1 MSNWLRAQIST
12 EIKNPKRDLFEQALD
27 NMGYKP
33 DYNEKTVHGAYSFE
47 SSEPVDCV
55 LRNKDTNELSTIG
68 FSFKKNPE
76 GEIVLSVSGD
86 FWRCRFDGDTFMK
99 QLGMQYN
106 YEKTKESLEEQGY
119 VIEDTEVREHEIVF
133 VGRMAA

>member
-1 MSNWLRAQIST
+1 MSNWLRAQVST
-12 EIKNPKRDLFEQALD
+12 EIKNPKRNLFEKALD

-33 DYNEKTVHGAYSFE
+33 DYTMKEVHGSFSYE

-55 LRNKDTNELSTIG
+55 LCDKENGTPSTIG
-68 FSFKKNPE
+68 FSFKRTPDNQ
-76 GEIVLSVSGD
+76 IQLLVSGD
-86 FWRCRFDGDTFMK
+86 FWSSHFTPTTFMK

-106 YEKTKESLEEQGY
+106 YEMAKEHLEEQGY